1 MNDSSLTIIEPAS
14 TRPHPMRI
22 VFSTWWPL
30 AASWLMMGLELPAVS
45 AVIARLADPEI
56 HLAAYGGIVF
66 PLALLV
72 ESPIIMLLAAS
83 TALSRDWDAY
93 RRLRQFMFR
102 AALSLTVLHLVIVL
116 SPLYDFIVGHLLHS
130 PPEIRGPARI
140 GLLIMTP
147 WTASI
152 AFRRFQQGVLIR
164 FHRAKW
170 VGAGTMVRL
179 LANLCVLGAGLW
191 IRDIPGIIVG
201 ATAVAA
207 GVVAEAI
214 FAAFSVRP
222 VLRHLMP
229 ERRPE
234 EPPLSWRK
242 LFHFYVP
249 LALTPLMSLLVLPIL
264 SAGMGRMPR
273 ALESLATLPALSGL
287 IFVLR
292 SLALAYNEVVVALF
306 ERPELKAAL
315 MTFTRVLTVVL
326 TLLLSLLALTPLG
339 DVWFRHISGLPPSLA
354 SLGAV
359 GLVIAI
365 ALPGLGV
372 FQSWYQG
379 ILVAIHRTRGISE
392 AVGIA
397 LIGVGITIVAG
408 IFLGTIPGLWVG
420 MIAQLVG
427 NLLQTLWLKWRCQKA
442 LAWVTDS
449 HPG

>member
-1 MNDSSLTIIEPAS
+1 
-14 TRPHPMRI
+14 
-22 VFSTWWPL
+22 
-30 AASWLMMGLELPAVS
+30 MMGLELPAVS
-45 AVIARLADPEI
+45 AIIARLADPEI
-56 HLAAYGGIVF
+56 HLAAYGGVVF

-93 RRLRQFMFR
+93 RLLRRFMIR
-102 AALSLTVLHLVIVL
+102 AALGLTALHLIVVL
-116 SPLYDFIVGHLLHS
+116 TPLYDVIVGQLLHS
-130 PPEIRGPARI
+130 PPEIRGPARL

-147 WTASI
+147 WTGSI

-164 FHRAKW
+164 FHRSKW

-179 LANLCVLGAGLW
+179 LANVCVLGAGLW
-191 IRDIPGIIVG
+191 YGRVPGIIVG
-201 ATAVAA
+201 TAAVSA
-207 GVVAEAI
+207 GVMAEAI

-222 VLRHLMP
+222 VLRDHMP

-234 EPPLSWRK
+234 DPVLAWGE
-242 LFHFYVP
+242 LFQFYVP

-273 ALESLATLPALSGL
+273 ALESLATLPALNGL

-306 ERPELKAAL
+306 ERPGSREAL
-315 MTFTRVLTVVL
+315 ARFTRILTGTLTV
-326 TLLLSLLALTPLG
+326 LLALVALTPIG
-339 DVWFRHISGLPPSLA
+339 DVWFRHISGLAPPLA
-354 SLGAV
+354 RLGAV
-359 GLVIAI
+359 GLVIGI

-379 ILVAIHRTRGISE
+379 ILVAVRKTRGISE

-397 LIGVGITIVAG
+397 LIGVAITIVAG
-408 IFLGTIPGLWVG
+408 VVLGTIPGLWVG
-420 MIAQLVG
+420 MAAQLIG
-427 NLLQTLWLKWRCQKA
+427 NILQTLWLRWRARTA
-442 LAWVTDS
+442 LGQLAGPVD
-449 HPG
+449 P

>member
-1 MNDSSLTIIEPAS
+1 MANTSITADETIPDRYVS
-14 TRPHPMRI
+14 VRT

-45 AVIARLADPEI
+45 AVIARLANPEI

-93 RRLRQFMFR
+93 RRLRQFMIR
-102 AALSLTVLHLVIVL
+102 AALSLTLLHLIVTL
-116 SPLYDFIVGHLLHS
+116 TPLYDFIVGHLLHS

-147 WTASI
+147 WTGSI

-170 VGAGTMVRL
+170 VGAGTIVRL
-179 LANLCVLGAGLW
+179 LANLLVLGAGLW
-191 IRDIPGIIVG
+191 IGNIPGIIVG
-201 ATAVAA
+201 TTAVAA
-207 GVVAEAI
+207 GVVSEAI

-222 VLRHLMP
+222 VLRHQMP

-234 EPPLSWRK
+234 DAPLSWPE

-306 ERPELKAAL
+306 ERPGSRASL
-315 MTFTRVLTVVL
+315 TRFTRVLTVVL
-326 TLLLSLLALTPLG
+326 TVLLSLVALTPLG
-339 DVWFRHISGLPPSLA
+339 DVWFRHISGLEPPLA

-359 GLVIAI
+359 G
-365 ALPGLGV
+365 
-372 FQSWYQG
+372 
-379 ILVAIHRTRGISE
+379 
-392 AVGIA
+392 
-397 LIGVGITIVAG
+397 
-408 IFLGTIPGLWVG
+408 
-420 MIAQLVG
+420 
-427 NLLQTLWLKWRCQKA
+427 
-442 LAWVTDS
+442 
-449 HPG
+449 

>member
-1 MNDSSLTIIEPAS
+1 MNDAPLTVTEPVS
-14 TRPHPMRI
+14 TRPLPVRT

-45 AVIARLADPEI
+45 AVIARLANPEI
-56 HLAAYGGIVF
+56 HLAAYGGVVF

-93 RRLRQFMFR
+93 RRLRQFMIR
-102 AALSLTVLHLVIVL
+102 AGLILTGLHVVIVL
-116 SPLYDFIVGHLLHS
+116 SPLYDFIVEHLLHS
-130 PPEIRGPARI
+130 PPEIRAPARV

-147 WTASI
+147 WTGSI

-164 FHRAKW
+164 FHRSKW
-170 VGAGTMVRL
+170 VGLGTMVRL

-191 IRDIPGIIVG
+191 IRDVPGIIVG
-201 ATAVAA
+201 TTAVAA
-207 GVVAEAI
+207 GVLAEAI

-222 VLRHLMP
+222 VLRRQMP
-229 ERRPE
+229 EHRPE
-234 EPPLSWRK
+234 DPVLTWPK

-273 ALESLATLPALSGL
+273 ALESLATLPALNGL

-306 ERPELKAAL
+306 ERPASRRAL
-315 MTFTRVLTVVL
+315 MTFTRTLTVVL
-326 TLLLSLLALTPLG
+326 TGLLALLSLTPLG
-339 DVWFRHISGLPPSLA
+339 DVWFRHISGLQPALA

-379 ILVAIHRTRGISE
+379 ILVSIHRTRGISE
-392 AVGIA
+392 AVGVA
-397 LIGVGITIVAG
+397 LIGVAVAIGAG
-408 IFLGTIPGLWVG
+408 IYLGTIPGLWVG
-420 MIAQLVG
+420 MAAQLAG
-427 NLLQTLWLKWRCQKA
+427 NVLQTLWLKWRCQVA
-442 LAWVTDS
+442 LARVAES
-449 HPG
+449 PKG

>member
-1 MNDSSLTIIEPAS
+1 MPNRELS
-14 TRPHPMRI
+14 MRT

-93 RRLRQFMFR
+93 RRLRAFMFR
-102 AALSLTVLHLVIVL
+102 AALTLTVLHLVVVL
-116 SPLYDFIVGHLLHS
+116 TPLYDFIVVHLLHS
-130 PPEIRGPARI
+130 PPEIRKPARL

-170 VGAGTMVRL
+170 VGAGTLVRL
-179 LANLCVLGAGLW
+179 LANFCVLGVGLLR
-191 IRDIPGIIVG
+191 RDIPGIVVG
-201 ATAVAA
+201 TTAVAA

-222 VLRHLMP
+222 VLRRQMP

-234 EPPLSWRK
+234 DAPLGWRE

-273 ALESLATLPALSGL
+273 ALESLATLPALNGL
-287 IFVLR
+287 VFVLR

-306 ERPELKAAL
+306 ERPGSRRAL
-315 MTFTRVLTVVL
+315 ANFTRVLTGVL
-326 TLLLSLLALTPLG
+326 TILLALLALTPLG
-339 DVWFRHISGLPPSLA
+339 HVWFRHISGLAPPLA

-365 ALPGLGV
+365 GLPGLGV

-379 ILVAIHRTRGISE
+379 ILVAIRKTRGISE

-397 LIGVGITIVAG
+397 LIGVAITIATG
-408 IFLGTIPGLWVG
+408 IFFGTIPGLWVG
-420 MIAQLVG
+420 MVAQLVG
-427 NLLQTLWLKWRCQKA
+427 NILQTLWLRWRCQAA
-442 LAWVTDS
+442 LARLA
-449 HPG
+449 GFAEG

>member
-1 MNDSSLTIIEPAS
+1 
-14 TRPHPMRI
+14 
-22 VFSTWWPL
+22 
-30 AASWLMMGLELPAVS
+30 
-45 AVIARLADPEI
+45 
-56 HLAAYGGIVF
+56 
-66 PLALLV
+66 
-72 ESPIIMLLAAS
+72 
-83 TALSRDWDAY
+83 
-93 RRLRQFMFR
+93 
-102 AALSLTVLHLVIVL
+102 
-116 SPLYDFIVGHLLHS
+116 
-130 PPEIRGPARI
+130 
-140 GLLIMTP
+140 
-147 WTASI
+147 
-152 AFRRFQQGVLIR
+152 
-164 FHRAKW
+164 
-170 VGAGTMVRL
+170 MVRL
-179 LANLCVLGAGLW
+179 LANFGVLGAGLW
-191 IRDIPGIIVG
+191 FRDIPGIIVG

-222 VLRHLMP
+222 VLRHQMP

-306 ERPELKAAL
+306 ERPGSKQAL
-315 MTFTRVLTVVL
+315 LTFTRVLTVVL

-339 DVWFRHISGLPPSLA
+339 DVWFRHISGLTASLA
-354 SLGAV
+354 SLGTV

-408 IFLGTIPGLWVG
+408 IYLGTIPGLWVG

-427 NLLQTLWLKWRCQKA
+427 NVLQTLWLKWRCQKA
-442 LAWVTDS
+442 LAWVAES
-449 HPG
+449 R

>member
-1 MNDSSLTIIEPAS
+1 MNDSSPSVTKPMPAEAVS
-14 TRPHPMRI
+14 VRT
-22 VFSTWWPL
+22 VYATWWPL

-56 HLAAYGGIVF
+56 HLAAYGGVVF

-93 RRLRQFMFR
+93 RRLRQFMIR
-102 AALSLTVLHLVIVL
+102 AALTLTALHAVIAL
-116 SPLYDFIVGHLLHS
+116 SPLYDIIVGRLLHS
-130 PPEIRGPARI
+130 PPEIRGPARM

-170 VGAGTMVRL
+170 IGLGTMVRL
-179 LANLCVLGAGLW
+179 TANLCVLGIGLW

-201 ATAVAA
+201 TTAVAA

-222 VLRHLMP
+222 VLRRQMP
-229 ERRPE
+229 ERGALDPV
-234 EPPLSWRK
+234 LTWRK

-273 ALESLATLPALSGL
+273 ALESLATLPALNGL
-287 IFVLR
+287 IFVFR
-292 SLALAYNEVVVALF
+292 SLGLAYNEVVVALF
-306 ERPELKAAL
+306 ERPGSKQAL
-315 MTFTRVLTVVL
+315 VRFTRVLTVVL
-326 TLLLSLLALTPLG
+326 TALLALLAVTPLG
-339 DVWFRHISGLPPSLA
+339 DVWFLHISGLPPALA
-354 SLGAV
+354 TLGAV
-359 GLVIAI
+359 GLIIAI

-397 LIGVGITIVAG
+397 LIGVLATIVTG
-408 IFLGTIPGLWVG
+408 IYFGTIPGLWVG
-420 MIAQLVG
+420 MSAQLMG
-427 NLLQTLWLKWRCQKA
+427 NVLQTLWLKWRCQKA
-442 LAWVTDS
+442 LARVAQS
-449 HPG
+449 

>member
-1 MNDSSLTIIEPAS
+1 MNDSSLIDTEPVS
-14 TRPHPMRI
+14 TETLPLRA
-22 VFSTWWPL
+22 VFTTWWPL

-45 AVIARLADPEI
+45 AVIARLANPEI
-56 HLAAYGGIVF
+56 HLAAYGGVVF

-83 TALSRDWDAY
+83 VALSRDWDAY
-93 RRLRQFMFR
+93 RRLRQFMVR
-102 AALSLTVLHLVIVL
+102 AALSLTILHLVIVL

-179 LANLCVLGAGLW
+179 LANFSVLGAGLW
-191 IRDIPGIIVG
+191 IRDVPGIIVG
-201 ATAVAA
+201 TTAVAA

-222 VLRHLMP
+222 VLRRHMP

-234 EPPLSWRK
+234 DPVLTWRK

-273 ALESLATLPALSGL
+273 ALESLATLPALNGL

-306 ERPELKAAL
+306 DRPGSRPAL
-315 MTFTRVLTVVL
+315 ARFTRVLTGVL
-326 TLLLSLLALTPLG
+326 TLLLALLALTPLG
-339 DVWFRHISGLPPSLA
+339 DVWFRHISGLGPALA

-397 LIGVGITIVAG
+397 LIGVGITIGAG
-408 IFLGTIPGLWVG
+408 IYLGTIPGLWVG
-420 MIAQLVG
+420 MTAQLVG
-427 NLLQTLWLKWRCQKA
+427 NILQTMWLKWRCQKA
-442 LAWVTDS
+442 LARVA
-449 HPG
+449 